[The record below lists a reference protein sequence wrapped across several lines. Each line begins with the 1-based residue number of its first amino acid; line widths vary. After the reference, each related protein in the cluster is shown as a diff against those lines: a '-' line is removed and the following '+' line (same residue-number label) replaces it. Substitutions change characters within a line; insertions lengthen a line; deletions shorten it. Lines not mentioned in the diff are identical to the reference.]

1 MTSGKVPAKAFAVFA
16 VALMFAVVFVP
27 LISNWTNNEVDA
39 DTGRS
44 SITYHY
50 NKPENSTGSE
60 SSVTVDYDGVVSAEY
75 NPNYWQ
81 SDNGKNNWDS
91 PISAYVLEAL
101 NGEQGNVGRI
111 EIELSN
117 KVDGYQ
123 FKLPDELSI
132 KVTADHWRNAVKI
145 ESLGDNLFKIK
156 DNRTEPVISCK
167 LTIEFS
173 GQFNFEYL
181 FGGWSKTPQPVDG
194 VVDYYPGEI
203 VHQDDN
209 VTNLYAVWL
218 TPSVYYLQK
227 QTLSTVIDPCVGNF
241 RMFGHE
247 SDYVKIQNA
256 TIDSEYTNIYTV
268 SGETKMGDYLKT
280 GTYRSVE
287 GGNGV
292 FIIQET
298 WNNGRDHDYHIPLI
312 GNVILDNITLK
323 SGTSASNHGSDSDH
337 GLFADGH
344 RLIIGTNVS
353 TISDDSSNP
362 MSYPQIFGGRA
373 SNTYKD
379 HTNEVGTTNPSST
392 DVVIF
397 SGTYYNVVAGN
408 YDVSMSGDT
417 HLVVRGKTT
426 VLDTVVG
433 GNSAKVEGISVSN
446 TWIYILGGCLP
457 ADSYQEDQLGT
468 SGNTNGVT
476 LTESTILTGGSNN
489 GRVTGSTNVFISG
502 DADLWDVQGAGRRG
516 MSSVGTAN
524 VEVSGQAVIRHVLC
538 GSITDGLDGVNG
550 TPSNMREYDGSV
562 KNVNIKVKD
571 AAAVGSVFGAGYD
584 TYYNTLYASMFN
596 GGSISIDIQGGTVG
610 YVYGGGYRGA
620 IGYSGELSGTSYGS
634 LPLNS
639 ISISISGGTVL
650 GDVFGGGRGGVDK
663 VIHSNV
669 DGDLGEN
676 DTGSPG
682 KSDSTGFAWVSVKDL
697 SITVS
702 GDAVVKG
709 SVYGGGESAPG
720 LTDHIKRPAVAFMD
734 ADSISLEVSGSAQVL
749 GSVFGAGK
757 GVDTSTYT
765 TDTMVLKSNNSTKM
779 DTIPWHSGSDE
790 IDGGYDDK
798 TNYNA
803 AGYAAV
809 GQGRNTPNDR
819 PDIALSIVGEA
830 KVGDGQSA
838 VFGAGRLAYTYAESI
853 EIHLGNGGLS
863 GPELKG
869 DVFGGGLGTSGEFS
883 VESSR
888 TIVLNSATV
897 NGNIYGG
904 SRDGNDGNVSAEVSQ
919 ISKTAEINLI
929 SGTVKQNV
937 FGGGFQGK
945 SMYDAVI
952 RFGTPAVDE
961 VRPTSVQNT
970 DLRVTSIYGGG
981 YFDPDSGT
989 QVQDLVMGDATIH
1002 IGSSPLSGGYSFPGY
1017 TNIGDAGSG
1026 SRISISGNVFGDGSY
1041 STVKGTTTVEFDG
1054 YTQTSGTASQRMMSV
1069 QLVDVLRFISSEVDL
1084 SGSSQGG
1091 TGTLSQKMS
1100 LNSVGSLNLHA
1111 SSSIRLYAETSA
1123 IGGLNSYESEDESS
1137 LFLPEGYDGSKGNSI
1152 SLLGGALGTILG
1164 ANNMGTDSKS
1174 PGIINGFT
1182 ELDKGG
1188 DVYYGAFILGS
1199 RQTYDNT
1206 GGFVVKD
1213 EEGNYGLAS
1222 VLNYNQYI
1230 KVWFIAGASSI
1241 ERVLTFSADQNGSYL
1256 DSGDVDSVTFP
1267 KIAEDSK
1274 LYYTGAYIDYESQ
1287 NSMYVAE
1294 EGTSDRG
1301 KVVFNMGLYPIDSSG
1316 KSVSVST
1323 HTYNGS
1329 SWVLQTSSSNS
1340 EVNRQIILRSNLD
1353 NDWLNDDYTPASY
1366 GLLGYVV
1373 VQVIEAYSYGTA
1385 AGSIQ
1390 VPIHT
1395 IDLIVGMY
1403 IEPVDGAGD
1412 FNVTLVDTDNG
1423 LYTGSVYI
1431 PLSWKGVVTDYTFS
1445 GFNYSGFS
1453 DRDNQFTLS
1462 AGTLMGMDGWIQT
1475 DYRDG
1480 YTVNIGE
1487 NVSFGSGGVVQ
1498 PVLVLEYSGPG
1509 LANGTDSG
1517 TLTFEVELT
1526 SEDGGLVGNYEITV
1540 TFSTAE
1546 PVHVYLQYSQ
1556 LSDNGKT
1563 YVLSSTDEDGRTVLK
1578 WDVKTEGSAGYGVEL
1593 PFNTAI
1599 TEHTFREGV
1608 YIDGK
1613 PYDNLEE
1620 VLDAII
1626 ESIKDTDI
1634 EGFVYKEHFAGWFS
1648 DPEMI
1653 RMYNMG
1659 SDVSQDIVLYA
1670 KFGIKV
1676 TFDYGNNTPA
1686 YQTFIGYNT
1695 SLHDNGIYNYNELG
1709 QNIGGVEVTNDKIP
1723 GYAYF
1728 HGDSDYVGHY
1738 IRGNFW
1744 VASTDSDELEPMRFD
1759 IELQKDIKLYIA
1771 WEVETYNVDIEVEF
1785 KVTEGPDG
1793 SWFDL
1798 SGQADGGSFIWDQS
1812 KGVLSFEADYNSIV
1826 TFTIASGM
1834 HIGRDTT
1841 GTYGDDQ
1848 QLPFIG
1854 DSSSTQFLSFRVPD
1868 AGNDVSK
1875 ENPGKIFIRITVTD
1889 LFDVTVDLIYED
1901 GFTSKLQPGDSLTAT
1916 PVNGSGTNLNAV
1928 TISSSSLDSTGGATI
1943 ILQDLPVNTLIDLTT
1958 VIHEGAGYGYTMSVW
1973 VNGVLVD
1980 EDFDLRVSGNNIDPV
1995 VTVALHR
2002 IVNILNEYDWDDSA
2016 HISGISVYKVAVP
2029 SSPNGEWGYEYDS
2042 TWVSAEEIQSSAG
2055 YQMRENDAFVIS
2067 PIDGYMVI
2075 DGYEPSNTKAV
2086 VKDDVLYF
2094 VVTGVGD
2101 VRFGELTI
2109 IESHLYVTIVLMD
2122 GDGMATGERIA
2133 TIYDW
2138 QVNLVFDSRT
2148 YTITAGDTLT
2158 KTLDVPYPTVTTG
2171 IGYTCSLEGFHT
2183 EEGTFPGGSDR
2194 MTIVM
2199 TPIGYTI
2206 HFHHLDGKVEDA
2218 GWTVYDSLDDKVPE
2232 RFETAEDPEVPGQHL
2247 YVRTN
2252 QDGALLSF
2260 ITDVS
2265 TDMFDVTMSMHIS
2278 AIAQPVGWVEGTVTE
2293 GVTVMITTSVLKDGQ
2308 ADIGKGLFGGMDV
2321 EFSFDGKI
2329 ITYDAETGVL
2339 KFNDAR
2345 IPASGSVTLVSGS
2358 HMLTIYV
2365 IADAEAI
2372 L

>member
-16 VALMFAVVFVP
+16 VALM
-27 LISNWTNNEVDA
+27 LS
-39 DTGRS
+39 S
-44 SITYHY
+44 SIVFLSTSFG
-50 NKPENSTGSE
+50 ENSQDTPITNDPNQIEVVYHPYYGEKAPTTSTYNGSTAKVFPTKYFGT
-60 SSVTVDYDGVVSAEY
+60 VTTEY
-75 NPNYWQ
+75 NPQMWDVADKWYSITNNGYSSSGVGYTLVFTGWVYESEIQ
-81 SDNGKNNWDS
+81 EGVDYNNTGTTHYNLPGDVVDPVDTDGNGKIDIYATWGKMTGFASTRTDDRAGITEEYNLWGYYDGYFS
-91 PISAYVLEAL
+91 K
-101 NGEQGNVGRI
+101 GNLFTNFI
-111 EIELSN
+111 
-117 KVDGYQ
+117 KVDGEFRDPYVS
-123 FKLPDELSI
+123 LDNGWNPIDTRLRIENCTILSEDFSNPTRI
-132 KVTADHWRNAVKI
+132 DATGDGI
-145 ESLGDNLFKIK
+145 SLGGD
-156 DNRTEPVISCK
+156 VIIDH
-167 LTIEFS
+167 LRIS
-173 GQFNFEYL
+173 GISA
-181 FGGWSKTPQPVDG
+181 GGSG
-194 VVDYYPGEI
+194 HG
-203 VHQDDN
+203 
-209 VTNLYAVWL
+209 
-218 TPSVYYLQK
+218 K
-227 QTLSTVIDPCVGNF
+227 Q
-241 RMFGHE
+241 
-247 SDYVKIQNA
+247 
-256 TIDSEYTNIYTV
+256 
-268 SGETKMGDYLKT
+268 
-280 GTYRSVE
+280 E
-287 GGNGV
+287 GGIYANGHHLV
-292 FIIQET
+292 
-298 WNNGRDHDYHIPLI
+298 I
-312 GNVILDNITLK
+312 GPN
-323 SGTSASNHGSDSDH
+323 
-337 GLFADGH
+337 
-344 RLIIGTNVS
+344 
-353 TISDDSSNP
+353 
-362 MSYPQIFGGRA
+362 
-373 SNTYKD
+373 
-379 HTNEVGTTNPSST
+379 
-392 DVVIF
+392 
-397 SGTYYNVVAGN
+397 
-408 YDVSMSGDT
+408 VSMSGSSVQNYPQVFGGSDT
-417 HLVVRGKTT
+417 GTSSDTKLIVHGGTYSNLVAGSREGSVIGNTFLVIRGDTT
-426 VLDTVVG
+426 VLDSVVG
-433 GNSAKVEGISVSN
+433 GCSGENRGENAQKVTGSTYV
-446 TWIYILGGCLP
+446 YVVGKARLV
-457 ADSYQEDQLGT
+457 ADSYQETKMGT
-468 SGNTNGVT
+468 DYIPSDLTV
-476 LTESTILTGGSNN
+476 TESSILTGGSNY
-489 GRVTGSTNVFISG
+489 GRIGGSSNVFIS
-502 DADLWDVQGAGRRG
+502 DQAVLWDVQGGGRRG
-516 MSSVGTAN
+516 DTYVQDAN
-524 VEVSGQAVIRHVLC
+524 VVVSGKATIRHVLC
-538 GSITDGLDGVNG
+538 GSITDGLDGSKDNG
-550 TPSNMREYDGSV
+550 SPSDMGSYDGSV
-562 KNVNIKVKD
+562 KNVNITVKD

-620 IGYSGELSGTSYGS
+620 IGYSGQLTGTSYS
-634 LPLNS
+634 SRPLNS
-639 ISISISGGTVL
+639 ISINISGGTVL
-650 GDVFGGGRGGVDK
+650 EDVFGGGRGGVDK
-663 VIHSNV
+663 VLHRND

-676 DTGSPG
+676 GSGSPG
-682 KSDSTGFAWVSVKDL
+682 KNDSTGFAWVSVRDL

-702 GDAVVKG
+702 GDAVVRG
-709 SVYGGGESAPG
+709 SVYGGGESAPV
-720 LTDHIKRPAVAFMD
+720 LNSHNNNNNKRPAVAFMD
-734 ADSISLEVSGSAQVL
+734 ADSISVEVSGSAQVQ

-757 GVDTSTYT
+757 GVDISTYT
-765 TDTMVLKSNNSTKM
+765 TNTMILKSNNSTTM
-779 DTIPWHSGSDE
+779 DRILWYKESDKIK
-790 IDGGYDDK
+790 IDDKYDAK

-819 PDIALSIVGEA
+819 PDIALSIIGEA
-830 KVGDGQSA
+830 NVGDGQSA
-838 VFGAGRLAYTYAESI
+838 VFGAGRLAYTYADSI

-904 SRDGNDGNVSAEVSQ
+904 SRNGNDGNVSAEVSQ
-919 ISKTAEINLI
+919 ISKTAEIDLI

-961 VRPTSVQNT
+961 IRPTSVQNT

-981 YFDPDSGT
+981 YFDPDSGA

-1002 IGSSPLSGGYSFPGY
+1002 IGSSALSGAYSFPGY
-1017 TNIGDAGSG
+1017 ANIGDAGSG

-1137 LFLPEGYDGSKGNSI
+1137 LFLPEGYYGSKGNSI
-1152 SLLGGALGTILG
+1152 SLLGGAPGTILG

-1182 ELDKGG
+1182 ELDNGG

-1241 ERVLTFSADQNGSYL
+1241 ERVLTFSADENGSYL
-1256 DSGDVDSVTFP
+1256 GSGDDDSVTFP

-1294 EGTSDRG
+1294 KGTSG
-1301 KVVFNMGLYPIDSSG
+1301 SEKVVFNMGLSPIDSSG

-1340 EVNRQIILRSNLD
+1340 EIDRQIVLRSNLD
-1353 NDWLNDDYTPASY
+1353 NDWLNKDGTPASY

-1431 PLSWKGVVTDYTFS
+1431 PLSWKGVVTNYTFS
-1445 GFNYSGFS
+1445 GFSYSGFS
-1453 DRDNQFTLS
+1453 DGNNQFTLS

-1480 YTVNIGE
+1480 YTVDPE
-1487 NVSFGSGGVVQ
+1487 KNVSFGSGGVVQ
-1498 PVLVLEYSGPG
+1498 PVLVLDYLGPG
-1509 LANGTDSG
+1509 LANGKDSG
-1517 TLTFEVELT
+1517 TLTFKVELT
-1526 SEDGGLVGNYEITV
+1526 YENGVSAGDYTITV

-1556 LSDNGKT
+1556 LSDNGVT
-1563 YVLSSTDEDGRTVLK
+1563 YVLSSETDEGRTVLK
-1578 WDVKTEGSAGYGVEL
+1578 WVVKTDDAGYGVEL

-1599 TEHTFREGV
+1599 TEHTFKEDV
-1608 YIDGK
+1608 YIDGE
-1613 PYDNLEE
+1613 PYGNLVD

-1626 ESIKDTDI
+1626 KSIKVTDI
-1634 EGFVYKEHFAGWFS
+1634 DGFVYKDHFAGWFS

-1695 SLHDNGIYNYNELG
+1695 SLHDNGIYNYDEFG
-1709 QNIGGVEVTNDKIP
+1709 ETIGDVEVTSDKIP

-1728 HGDSDYVGHY
+1728 HGDSDYTGHY
-1738 IRGNFW
+1738 IKKDLW
-1744 VASTDSDELEPMRFD
+1744 VIDKDSLETISFDVELKTDTELH
-1759 IELQKDIKLYIA
+1759 IV
-1771 WEVETYNVDIEVEF
+1771 WEVETYHVEIEITFEG
-1785 KVTEGPDG
+1785 TAGPDED
-1793 SWFDL
+1793 WFDL
-1798 SGQADGGSFIWDQS
+1798 SGQADGGTYNWDQS
-1812 KGVLSFEADYNSIV
+1812 EGTLSFKADYNSTV
-1826 TFTIASGM
+1826 TFTIADRM
-1834 HIGRDTT
+1834 HIGRGTT
-1841 GTYGDDQ
+1841 GIYGNGQ

-1868 AGNDVSK
+1868 AGDDVSK
-1875 ENPGKIFIRITVTD
+1875 ENPGKIVIRITVTD
-1889 LFDVTVDLIYED
+1889 LFDVTVDLIYVDE
-1901 GFTSKLQPGDSLTAT
+1901 FTSKLQPEDSLTAT

-1928 TISSSSLDSTGGATI
+1928 TISGSSLDPTGGKTI
-1943 ILQDLPVNTLIDLTT
+1943 ILQKLPVNTLIDLTT

-1980 EDFDLRVSGNNIDPV
+1980 DDFELKVSGNNIDPV

-2002 IVNILNEYDWDDSA
+2002 TVDILNDPSWNSCF
-2016 HISGISVYKVAVP
+2016 ISGIAVYRVVVP
-2029 SSPNGEWGYEYDS
+2029 SSLDGEWGYGYGS
-2042 TWVSAEEIQSSAG
+2042 VWVSADDIQNVYNGS
-2055 YQMRENDAFVIS
+2055 YQIRENDAFVIA
-2067 PIDGYMVI
+2067 PVNGYTI
-2075 DGYEPSNTKAV
+2075 YDDPEKGQYCPANTVRV
-2086 VKDDVLYF
+2086 VHEDVLYF
-2094 VVTGVGD
+2094 SVTGTGD
-2101 VRFGELTI
+2101 
-2109 IESHLYVTIVLMD
+2109 
-2122 GDGMATGERIA
+2122 
-2133 TIYDW
+2133 
-2138 QVNLVFDSRT
+2138 
-2148 YTITAGDTLT
+2148 ITLDTLT
-2158 KTLDVPYPTVTTG
+2158 KIEQALNVYFEFIGPDKQQYTGSVDAIESWSIQLVFGGQTYYITVGEASNNTALVVPYT
-2171 IGYTCSLEGFHT
+2171 IGQPVQYTASLEGFDDT
-2183 EEGTFPGGSDR
+2183 KDWFNGIEDEITVQL
-2194 MTIVM
+2194 IL
-2199 TPIGYTI
+2199 IGYTI
-2206 HFHHLDGKVEDA
+2206 LFHDLDNNIKEV
-2218 GWTVYDSLDDKVPE
+2218 GWTVFDGPDVPAPSNFKTAVDSAGEQV
-2232 RFETAEDPEVPGQHL
+2232 
-2247 YVRTN
+2247 YVRIGS
-2252 QDGALLSF
+2252 DGTGLSF
-2260 ITDVS
+2260 VRSITTTLFDS
-2265 TDMFDVTMSMHIS
+2265 THRVDIS
-2278 AIAQPVGWVEGTVTE
+2278 ALAQPEGSTE
-2293 GVTVMITTSVLKDGQ
+2293 GVMTSGMSILIAASTVQRGST
-2308 ADIGKGLFGGMDV
+2308 DIGKDLFGGEDV
-2321 EFSFDGKI
+2321 TFTFGGGVVE
-2329 ITYDAETGVL
+2329 YDADTGIL
-2339 KFNDAR
+2339 SFQNAR
-2345 IPASGSVTLVSGS
+2345 LPASGTVTLVSDG
-2358 HMLTIYV
+2358 HKLTITV

-2372 L
+2372 V